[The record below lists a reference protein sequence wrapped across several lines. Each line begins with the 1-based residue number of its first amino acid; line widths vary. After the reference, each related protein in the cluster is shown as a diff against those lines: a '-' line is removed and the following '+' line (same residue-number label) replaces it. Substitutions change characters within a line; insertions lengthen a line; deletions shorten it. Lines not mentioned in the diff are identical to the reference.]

1 MKKFFDMLCLAV
13 MFAATG
19 EARGGVITF
28 DGGAPNNSTP
38 AIWQTAYD
46 TSIVDV
52 QFNSGYFS
60 WNTAYNDLV
69 NVAYGPT
76 LNPLIIDFVA
86 LGGFAVQLNSFDL
99 GNYLGRADQT
109 RYKIFDLANLATP
122 VIDSGDFTVTYSATS
137 HPTFNVNY
145 TSFTGIRI
153 ELKPDFG
160 QEIGIDNISFTGVP
174 EPVTMAIWGIGAC
187 GIGLVTRRKKMQSV

>member
-1 MKKFFDMLCLAV
+1 
-13 MFAATG
+13 
-19 EARGGVITF
+19 
-28 DGGAPNNSTP
+28 
-38 AIWQTAYD
+38 
-46 TSIVDV
+46 
-52 QFNSGYFS
+52 
-60 WNTAYNDLV
+60 V
-69 NVAYGPT
+69 NVAYGPA